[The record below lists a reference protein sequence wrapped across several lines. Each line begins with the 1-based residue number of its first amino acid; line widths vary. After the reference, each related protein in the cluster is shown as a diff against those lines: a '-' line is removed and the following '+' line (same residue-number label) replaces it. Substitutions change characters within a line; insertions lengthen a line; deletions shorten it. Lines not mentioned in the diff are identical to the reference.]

1 MTDELNEMVVDFL
14 ARRGLPARLD
24 VDQTAKLLGF
34 AAHDLAILT
43 KSGKLN
49 ALGDPA
55 PNAPKFYAAIDVI
68 KLLFD
73 KAWLHRATMEIGKY
87 WRHKRARRSTSPCSA
102 DSSEITSRDF
112 QPAATMKRNI

>member
-1 MTDELNEMVVDFL
+1 MTDEFNQMTLEFL

-34 AAHDLAILT
+34 AVHDLAILT

-49 ALGDPA
+49 PLGDPA

-68 KLLFD
+68 KLLLD
-73 KAWLHRATMEIGKY
+73 KGWLHRSTMEIGRY
-87 WRHKRARRSTSPCSA
+87 WRHKRSRRSAPQPSRASRPAITA
-102 DSSEITSRDF
+102 DLLTASTTNNR
-112 QPAATMKRNI
+112 